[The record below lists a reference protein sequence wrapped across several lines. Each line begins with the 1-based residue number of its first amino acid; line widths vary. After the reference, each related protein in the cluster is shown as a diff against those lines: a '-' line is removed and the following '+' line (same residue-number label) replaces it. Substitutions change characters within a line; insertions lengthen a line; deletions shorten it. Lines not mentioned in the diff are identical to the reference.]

1 MIFAHLIDLS
11 GNFLEDVF
19 CTYNDDGTATLSDGR
34 IVLRSQ
40 IVEPPCPP
48 GFYLPKWNGSA
59 WVEGGTA
66 PDTQPT
72 EPTTDERLASVE
84 AAITAL
90 MGV

>member
-1 MIFAHLIDLS
+1 MRQVNRIDLS
-11 GNFLEDVF
+11 TGMYIEPVILQ
-19 CTYNDDGTATLSDGR
+19 GTEEAPTDC
-34 IVLRSQ
+34 
-40 IVEPPCPP
+40 VETPCPS
-48 GFYLPKWNGSA
+48 GFYWPKWDGSA

-66 PDTQPT
+66 PAPVTT